1 MRKKE
6 NICLKLYKTDFMKLS
21 YVRKKNTYYLIIN
34 KVRIIF

>member
-21 YVRKKNTYYLIIN
+21 YLRKKKYILFNN
-34 KVRIIF
+34 